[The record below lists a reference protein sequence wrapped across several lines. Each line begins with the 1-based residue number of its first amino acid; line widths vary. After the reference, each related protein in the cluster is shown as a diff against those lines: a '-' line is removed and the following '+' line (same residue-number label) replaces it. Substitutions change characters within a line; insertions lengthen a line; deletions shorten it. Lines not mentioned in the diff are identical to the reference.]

1 MKELKCLCFTDQEV
15 NDICGDW
22 AKDYEVRY
30 EGGQV
35 TVSSDEKDAE
45 LDFGQLYREKYPGWG
60 LGPHTLTIYDYGNII
75 FRVRDVAAIVIDEMG
90 LE

>member
-15 NDICGDW
+15 IDISGDW
-22 AKDYEVRY
+22 AKDYEIRY
-30 EGGQV
+30 EGGQI
-35 TVSSDEKDAE
+35 TVSSDERDAE
-45 LDFGQLYREKYPGWG
+45 LDFGQLYREMYPSCG

-75 FRVRDVAAIVIDEMG
+75 FRDRDVAAIVIDEMG